1 MKFTPLEYEKLNT
14 YPLDKRKSKVSVENF
29 INLSGNDFIDVLP
42 DILAG
47 KDLKEIINITV
58 EAVRN
63 KKKIILAMGAHV
75 IKVGLSPLIIEL
87 IKNNYIDMISFNGAG
102 IIHDSEIAINGATS
116 EDVDTALKDGNFGM
130 SEETTKLINNA
141 INKGYEENLGLGET
155 IGKWLV
161 SSNFKYN
168 DYSIFYN
175 AYKYNVPVT
184 VHVAIGTDIIH
195 MSPEANGEAIGYT
208 SLKDFKIFCNTIK
221 DLQHG
226 VFFNIGSAVIL
237 PEIFL
242 KAVTLVRNLGYTL
255 DNFTTVNL
263 DFIKHYRPLTNV
275 VKRPVQNGG
284 KGFSLTGHHEI
295 MLPLIFLNI
304 INRLKQGV
312 CRI

>member
-14 YPLDKRKSKVSVENF
+14 YPLENRKSKVSVANF
-29 INLSGNDFIDVLP
+29 INLSRDDFIDVLP
-42 DILAG
+42 DILSG
-47 KDLKEIINITV
+47 KDLKEIVSITV

-130 SEETTKLINNA
+130 SEETAKLINNA
-141 INKGYEENLGLGET
+141 INKGYEENLGLGEA
-155 IGKWLV
+155 IGKWLFRGK
-161 SSNFKYN
+161 FKYN

-195 MSPEANGEAIGYT
+195 MSPEANGEAIGFS

-304 INRLKQGV
+304 IKRLKNGV